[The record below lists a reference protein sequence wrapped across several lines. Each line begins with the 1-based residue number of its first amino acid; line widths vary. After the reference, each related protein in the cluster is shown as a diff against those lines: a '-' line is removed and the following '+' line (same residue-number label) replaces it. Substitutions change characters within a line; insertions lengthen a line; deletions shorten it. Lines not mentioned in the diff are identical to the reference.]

1 MSIQKTDDNIQFDIG
16 YDANN
21 KPYVKPNKDREKALS
36 DTGADIIVESVS
48 NAYEKSMKEILKNQD
63 KVVKAAHSIKLT
75 SIFFVKDYLLYL
87 HEERKK
93 YGDDGIKDHGIA
105 LGQTMVGIALGAVS
119 GAVGGAGGA
128 VVGSTV
134 PVVGTV
140 AGAWTGT
147 VTSVVGMSVAYDN
160 KDIFGQ
166 PFKDHVGDF
175 LAFATGKNEEFNYR
189 KAIQNTA
196 EGIKIRQKVEES
208 SKTTKKTW
216 AEKVSLPNLI
226 KDNPNFVSNTE
237 GLNEF
242 NRIL

>member
-93 YGDDGIKDHGIA
+93 YGDDGIKDHPWP
-105 LGQTMVGIALGAVS
+105 LNVRRSQRGQQTDH
-119 GAVGGAGGA
+119 
-128 VVGSTV
+128 
-134 PVVGTV
+134 PCQ
-140 AGAWTGT
+140 
-147 VTSVVGMSVAYDN
+147 VTR
-160 KDIFGQ
+160 
-166 PFKDHVGDF
+166 
-175 LAFATGKNEEFNYR
+175 R
-189 KAIQNTA
+189 KS
-196 EGIKIRQKVEES
+196 EY
-208 SKTTKKTW
+208 
-216 AEKVSLPNLI
+216 L
-226 KDNPNFVSNTE
+226 F
-237 GLNEF
+237 
-242 NRIL
+242 